1 MCRFRRPQCVAAGT
15 KGALLRAILV
25 ATASW
30 ALAGCRKTDDP
41 SRQVQ
46 VDESKV
52 EEIDWF
58 HTGAWD
64 DVPNF
69 VGTLFRY
76 VDESREDFVIV
87 PRFATPAEEVPVDV
101 VYRYSAREER
111 FEPVGREDWDK
122 ATGPEWMVYEQYKWT
137 GDTKVRFDRPFGVY
151 GTLYLGES
159 EFETAG
165 WAVLMAVVSPAGE
178 FVAAGS
184 AAGKERPSIYGART
198 PEGPYYLEIFKTGGM
213 RRVGPIYRF
222 KRYGGKKRLWWTP
235 DGRYVLSGRT
245 HILVVPVFKLVA
257 KK

>member
-1 MCRFRRPQCVAAGT
+1 M
-15 KGALLRAILV
+15 V

-87 PRFATPAEEVPVDV
+87 HQR
-101 VYRYSAREER
+101 
-111 FEPVGREDWDK
+111 
-122 ATGPEWMVYEQYKWT
+122 TG
-137 GDTKVRFDRPFGVY
+137 
-151 GTLYLGES
+151 L
-159 EFETAG
+159 
-165 WAVLMAVVSPAGE
+165 
-178 FVAAGS
+178 
-184 AAGKERPSIYGART
+184 
-198 PEGPYYLEIFKTGGM
+198 
-213 RRVGPIYRF
+213 
-222 KRYGGKKRLWWTP
+222 
-235 DGRYVLSGRT
+235 
-245 HILVVPVFKLVA
+245 
-257 KK
+257 